1 MLGINDLKPKTIIII
16 NDEPYE
22 VLSANFLRMQQRKP
36 VLQTRLKNLING
48 KVIERNIQHSEEFEE
63 AQLER
68 FNVEFL
74 YEHRGE
80 YWFCEA
86 ANRSKR
92 FELGESIIGDSKNFL
107 KPGVP
112 IEAFSFNEKIINIS
126 LPIKMDL
133 KVVETPPGIKG
144 DTAQGGTKLAKLETG
159 AKVSVP
165 LFVNEGDII
174 RVNTETGQYVERVEK
189 AKNQL

>member
-1 MLGINDLKPKTIIII
+1 MLGINDLKPKKVIII

-22 VLSANFLRMQQRKP
+22 VLSTNFLKMQQRKP

-48 KVIERNIQHSEEFEE
+48 KVLERNIQHSEEFEE
-63 AQLER
+63 AQLDR
-68 FNVEFL
+68 IIVEFL

-80 YWFCEA
+80 YWFCKA
-86 ANRSKR
+86 TNRSDR
-92 FELGESIIGDSKNFL
+92 FQLDESVIGENKNFL
-107 KPGVP
+107 KSGVP
-112 IEAFSFNEKIINIS
+112 IEAFVFNNKIIDIS

-144 DTAQGGTKLAKLETG
+144 DTAQGGTKVAKLETG

>member
-63 AQLER
+63 SQLER

-74 YEHRGE
+74 YEHRNE
-80 YWFCEA
+80 YWFCESS
-86 ANRSKR
+86 NRSKR
-92 FELGESIIGDSKNFL
+92 FQLDESVIGDSKNFL

-159 AKVSVP
+159 AKISVP

-189 AKNQL
+189 AKN

>member
-1 MLGINDLKPKTIIII
+1 MLGINDLKPKTVIII

-22 VLSANFLRMQQRKP
+22 VLSTNFLKMQQRKP

-63 AQLER
+63 AEMER
-68 FNVEFL
+68 LTVEFL

-86 ANRSKR
+86 NNRSQR
-92 FELGESIIGDSKNFL
+92 FQLDESVLGDNKNFL

-112 IEAFSFNEKIINIS
+112 IDAFKFNDKIINIA
-126 LPIKMDL
+126 LPIKMEF
-133 KVVETPPGIKG
+133 KIKEAPPGIKG
-144 DTAQGGTKLAKLETG
+144 DTAQGGTKVAIIETG

-165 LFVNEGDII
+165 LFINEGDII
-174 RVNTETGQYVERVEK
+174 RVNTESGEYVERVEK
-189 AKNQL
+189 AKIQ